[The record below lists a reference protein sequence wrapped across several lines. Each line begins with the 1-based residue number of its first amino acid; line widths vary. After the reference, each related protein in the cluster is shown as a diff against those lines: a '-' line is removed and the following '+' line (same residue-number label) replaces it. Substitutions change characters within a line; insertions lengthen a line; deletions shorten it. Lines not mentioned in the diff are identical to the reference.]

1 MQHEYSVVLHKLKK
15 SPRKPEYI
23 KDKKIFWTMQKNND
37 AREIIINAFKDKI
50 IPLYYEEGHLKVKMR
65 SDMKMVLLIM
75 KILIETK
82 MMN

>member
-37 AREIIINAFKDKI
+37 AREIIINAFKNKI
-50 IPLYYEEGHLKVKMR
+50 IPLYYEDDHFEGEDEIR
-65 SDMKMVLLIM
+65 DENGFINY
-75 KILIETK
+75 EAK